1 MDTLLLA
8 KDKLKSFLKSISC
21 DQLIAPVVQNG
32 RTSFEIVEN
41 PDTAELNLADY
52 TATIKKAAFPQ
63 NETLFAYCPGDQGPE
78 IKEVQDPRR
87 TVVFGIRPCDA
98 KAFVILDKLFKTDY
112 EDPYYLQRRE
122 ATVLIGHACTDP
134 TNRCFCPSVGGS
146 PAGQEG
152 LDLLLIDIADDTFL
166 VEVLTEKGQ
175 EVIAAAGEV
184 LTKAG
189 SAEQKKREAAEQ
201 AALKKIKRSVNL
213 ENLHEL
219 LPQAFEN
226 TVWKEIGNKCI
237 GCGICTYSCP
247 TCHCFDIQD
256 EGCATAGRR
265 VRVWDGCMYP
275 EFTVH
280 ASGENPRRDRG
291 DRIRNRML
299 HKFSF
304 YPQNLGY
311 IACVGCGRC
320 IEMCPVNEDLIEI
333 LNKVREVVNG

>member
-1 MDTLLLA
+1 MDTLRLT
-8 KDKLKSFLKSISC
+8 KDKLNDFLKSIS
-21 DQLIAPVVQNG
+21 DVQLMAPIVKNG
-32 RTSFEIVEN
+32 RTSFELIEN
-41 PDTAELNLADY
+41 LDAVELNLDDY

-63 NETLFAYCPGDQGPE
+63 NETLFAYCSGKDGSE
-78 IKEVQDPRR
+78 IKDVQEMPK

-98 KAFVILDKLFKTDY
+98 KAFVILDSLFKGDY
-112 EDPYYLQRRE
+112 EDPYYLKRRE
-122 ATVLIGHACTDP
+122 ATVLIGHSCSEP

-152 LDLLLIDIADDTFL
+152 LDLLFTDISDSVYT
-166 VEVLTEKGQ
+166 VEVLTDKGKA
-175 EVIAAAGEV
+175 IIDSAGDV
-184 LTKAG
+184 LTKAEE
-189 SAEQKKREAAEQ
+189 ADKVKCDEAAK
-201 AALKKIKRSVNL
+201 AALNKIRRSVNL
-213 ENLHEL
+213 ENLHEI
-219 LPQAFEN
+219 LPKAFESD
-226 TVWKEIGNKCI
+226 VWKEVGNKCI

-256 EGCATAGRR
+256 EGCSTEGRR
-265 VRVWDGCMYP
+265 LRVWDGCMYP

-280 ASGENPRRDRG
+280 ASGENPRKDRG

-320 IEMCPVNEDLIEI
+320 IELCPVNEDLIEI
-333 LNKVREVVNG
+333 LNKVREAVNE